1 MPLYSYQAI
10 NESGNVVSGEIE
22 ADSLAIANNSLNA
35 RGFIPTKVVE
45 KGQVISGAL
54 FRKFKEKFTSIKPS
68 ELILF
73 TKQLKTM
80 IRAGVPILKLLKVL
94 ENQTE
99 NIALRNIILEIYN
112 DIEEGS
118 SLHDAFRK
126 HPTAFSPLY
135 CSMLHAGEASGA
147 LPEIL
152 ERLIYILEHEHKVKS
167 DIKSAFQY
175 PIIVLCFL
183 VIAFFVLLTFVV
195 PKFVGIFTRANLTL
209 PLPTK
214 ICMALYQLLVNYW
227 FILLLALIAVVVFL
241 RYYLKTD
248 RGKYMRDSIF
258 MSLPLIG
265 PLFAK
270 AAMARF
276 ASIFSILQ
284 SSGVPVLDCIRIL
297 TETIGNS
304 AVSREFAIVSERLE
318 EGRGLAEPLRSAKYF
333 PPLVVNMVAIG
344 EESDNLEEMLSE
356 VAQHY
361 DSEMEYAMK
370 KVADSIAPILT
381 IGLAVVVGFFA
392 LAIYLPMWDM
402 TKMAR

>member
-1 MPLYSYQAI
+1 MPTFSYQAI
-10 NESGNVVSGEIE
+10 NESGKIISGEIE
-22 ADSLAIANNSLNA
+22 AASQGMANNALTA
-35 RGFIPTKVVE
+35 RGFIPTKVVI
-45 KGQVISGAL
+45 KGQVVSGEL
-54 FRKFKEKFTSIKPS
+54 FRKVKEKFTSINPA

-99 NIALRNIILEIYN
+99 NIALRNMIMDIHE

-126 HPTAFSPLY
+126 HPKAFSPLY
-135 CSMLHAGEASGA
+135 CSMLRAGEASGA

-175 PIIVLCFL
+175 PIIVLAFL

-195 PKFVGIFTRANLTL
+195 PKFVGIFTRADLTL

-214 ICMALYQLLVNYW
+214 ICMALYQLLSNYW
-227 FILLLALIAVVVFL
+227 FFLLLAVTAGVVFL

-248 RGKYMRDSIF
+248 QGKLVRDAIF
-258 MSLPLIG
+258 MEMPLMG
-265 PLFAK
+265 PLFVK
-270 AAMARF
+270 SAMARF
-276 ASIFSILQ
+276 SSIFSILQ
-284 SSGVPVLDCIRIL
+284 ASGIPVLDCIRIL
-297 TETIGNS
+297 SETIGNS
-304 AVSREFAIVSERLE
+304 AISKEFDVVSSRLE
-318 EGRGLAEPLRSAKYF
+318 EGRGLAEPLKSAKYF
-333 PPLVVNMVAIG
+333 PPLVINMIAIG
-344 EESDNLEEMLSE
+344 EESDNLEEMLNE

-361 DSEMEYAMK
+361 DAEMEYAMK

-402 TKMAR
+402 TNMAR